1 MPANSNGRSL
11 KLKDCS
17 ILAIATGKRA
27 QNTRELRDQLQLI
40 DTSSIYYHFWGG
52 LLRPKFDDP
61 EYANDFAAWAH
72 HGLHDDVLAERLGV
86 IDPTE
91 FETLEALRAELI
103 EVIEARLD
111 ETEHVFWARSDQQFN
126 FIRSRLVVFDTKHQI
141 SKPQQLPEVLSTISV
156 SSLFYH
162 FIDAR
167 RRTPDGV
174 DDFRHWLSD
183 VWGEPY
189 EPLKSKLAEVDHY
202 FTTLSELRT
211 ELTDLLRNFF
221 VQGSAS

>member
-11 KLKDCS
+11 RLKDCS

-40 DTSSIYYHFWGG
+40 DPSSIYYHFWGG

-91 FETLEALRAELI
+91 FDTLEALRAELV

-126 FIRSRLVVFDTKHQI
+126 FIRSRLVVFDTKTHI
-141 SKPQQLPEVLSTISV
+141 TEPKQLPEVLSRISV

-174 DDFRHWLSD
+174 DDFRHWLTD
-183 VWGEPY
+183 VWGKTY
-189 EPLKSKLAEVDHY
+189 EPLGWKLAEVDHY
-202 FTTLSELRT
+202 FTTLSDLRT
-211 ELTDLLRNFF
+211 ELSDLLHDFF
-221 VQGSAS
+221 GERASI

>member
-1 MPANSNGRSL
+1 MPANSNARSL

-27 QNTRELRDQLQLI
+27 QNSRELRDQLQLI

-72 HGLHDDVLAERLGV
+72 HGLHDDILAERLGV

-91 FETLEALRAELI
+91 FDTLEALRAELV

-141 SKPQQLPEVLSTISV
+141 SKPEQLPRILSAMSV

-189 EPLKSKLAEVDHY
+189 EPLRSQLSEVDHY
-202 FTTLSELRT
+202 FTTLSELRH

-221 VQGSAS
+221 REGTAS